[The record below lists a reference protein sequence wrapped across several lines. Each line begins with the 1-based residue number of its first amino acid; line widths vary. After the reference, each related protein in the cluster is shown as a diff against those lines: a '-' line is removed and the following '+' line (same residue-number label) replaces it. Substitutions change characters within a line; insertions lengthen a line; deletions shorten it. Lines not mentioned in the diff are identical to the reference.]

1 MIYSLFQIT
10 DNRVTIRPHVLLII
24 GMSLILL
31 ASATAYAEPM
41 KADEI
46 VQEALQAEPDL
57 QKGRM
62 LYYNCAICHTPEGWG
77 SPNGRFPQI
86 AGQHQSVILKQL
98 ADIQKG
104 NRDNPTMI
112 PFTGPLFYLGPQ
124 ALADVSAYIAQLPM
138 VPYNNIGS
146 GLRIEEGK
154 KLYNEECKKCHG
166 ENGEGVAKEFYPR
179 IHGQHFQYVLR
190 QMEWVKMGKRRNADK
205 EMVKQFEKFSQDD
218 LEVIADYVSRLPPA
232 EGLLADHMPQKNPD
246 FRPGFVT
253 APNAQE

>member
-1 MIYSLFQIT
+1 MTYSLFQT
-10 DNRVTIRPHVLLII
+10 TNVVTPAPHFIMTI
-24 GMSLILL
+24 CMSLALL
-31 ASATAYAEPM
+31 VTAVAYAEP
-41 KADEI
+41 KKVDEFVEI
-46 VQEALQAEPDL
+46 ALQAEPDL

-112 PFTGPLFYLGPQ
+112 PFTDPLFFLGPQ
-124 ALADVSAYIAQLPM
+124 ALADVSAYIEQLPM
-138 VPYNNIGS
+138 VPNNSIGS
-146 GLRIEEGK
+146 GMRLEEGK
-154 KLYNEECKKCHG
+154 KLYDEECKECHG
-166 ENGEGVAKEFYPR
+166 ENGEGIAKEFYPR

-190 QMEWVKMGKRRNADK
+190 QMEWVKMGKRRNADE
-205 EMVKQFEKFSQDD
+205 EMVKQFKKFSQDD
-218 LEVIADYVSRLPPA
+218 LEVIADYVSRLRPDK
-232 EGLLADHMPQKNPD
+232 GMLADHIEQKNPD

-253 APNAQE
+253 APKTRQ